1 MVAQKTKAWL
11 ELLRVPNLFT
21 VPGDVLVGWCLM
33 GGLGHG
39 IWPICLTIM
48 ASLCLYA
55 TGLLLNDAVDARVD
69 ARERPQ
75 RPIPSGRIS
84 LRTVFAVTSVL
95 GTLGIVLA
103 WQNWACA
110 AILLSFIV
118 FYDVLAK
125 RIPGLGVLTM
135 GACRGVNVLF
145 GALCLASPEAIVQN
159 RLMLVAIGF
168 FVIYTL
174 LISIVARNEANPNVS
189 PSFWLRWSPALLT
202 LCLVPL
208 FWITER
214 SPLWPPLLAVA
225 LMLPFVLL
233 RRNIPALVAAH
244 IRHMIPL
251 QIVWC
256 MIALSPDALFIPVT
270 LLCLWVLS
278 TLSSLF
284 FQGS

>member
-1 MVAQKTKAWL
+1 MVAQKIKAWL
-11 ELLRVPNLFT
+11 ELLRLPNLFT

-33 GGLGHG
+33 GGLAHG
-39 IWPICLTIM
+39 IWPICLTIT

-55 TGLLLNDAVDARVD
+55 TGLLLNDVMDVRVD
-69 ARERPQ
+69 TRERPH
-75 RPIPSGRIS
+75 RPIPSGRVS
-84 LRTVFAVTSVL
+84 LRSVLAVTPVL

-103 WQNWACA
+103 WQNWPCA
-110 AILLSFIV
+110 AILLGLVV

-145 GALCLASPEAIVQN
+145 GALCVASPEAIVQN

-168 FVIYTL
+168 FVLYTL
-174 LISIVARNEANPNVS
+174 LISIVARNEADPTVT
-189 PSFWLRWSPALLT
+189 PSQWIRWSPALLT

-208 FWITER
+208 FWITGK
-214 SPLWPPLLAVA
+214 SPLWPPLLAAV
-225 LMLPFVLL
+225 LMVPFVLL

-256 MIALSPDALFIPVT
+256 MVALSPDLFFIPAT

-278 TLSSLF
+278 TISSLF